1 MRMQKTTDKMAETQQ
16 DNTENKRDILHTKVG
31 MASYLAPLSSIID
44 VTMQQLLLQKVDDCL
59 ANHETELYVDFT
71 HIPVINS
78 AVLETLLSCYDKL
91 SHTGGQLHLINS
103 NSLVNE
109 VLFMTGLS
117 RFINVVNN
125 DEFGVNN
132 EPDQSR
138 KRLGDMLS
146 DAGLLTAE
154 QIDEAIVL
162 QSTTGKRIGEIVI
175 EKGWVSELDMSR
187 IIGQQLS
194 IHFIQFR
201 TGIFDLDIQSI
212 MSLSVLQR
220 LKIVPL
226 FKLKDQLF
234 IATAEPQAIP
244 VQDEV
249 YDRTGLNA
257 VPVLARADD
266 IRTHLQGSHQE
277 DYDITA
283 YINDMEGDLEV
294 VETHVTEDFN
304 VIDEL
309 ASGSPVINLVNA
321 IIQRAIRDGVSDV
334 HIEPSRKLSR
344 VRFRIDGILYEF
356 MSQPAE
362 MHPAIVSRLK
372 VMANLDIAERRLP
385 QDGRVQVN
393 TQGRTID
400 LRFSSL
406 PGIFGEKVVMRVL
419 DKSQSILNV
428 DNLGLEANNLNT
440 LKKLLSNNHGLILA
454 TGPTGSGKTTT
465 LYAGI
470 NHLNSIEKSIVTIE
484 DPVEYQLDIINQNQ
498 VNDKIGLTFATVLRH
513 VLRQDPDIV
522 MVGEIRD
529 KETAEIA
536 VQAAL
541 TGHLVLSTLHT
552 NESSGAITRLVEMGI
567 EPYLLSSALI
577 GVVAQRLIRTICP
590 DCKTSYVA
598 PPAIIEQF
606 GWQDKG
612 QVKLSKGRGCANCY
626 DSGYKGRMAVH
637 EILECDTELQRLMT
651 TNPSRDELVNYM
663 KKAKVRTLFD
673 DGLERVLEGKTTL
686 DEVSRVLM
694 AE

>member
-1 MRMQKTTDKMAETQQ
+1 MAETQ
-16 DNTENKRDILHTKVG
+16 DNTDNKRDILHTRVG
-31 MASYLAPLSSIID
+31 MASYLAPLSSLTD
-44 VTMQQLLLQKVDDCL
+44 AAMQQLLLEKVNDCL
-59 ANHETELYVDFT
+59 LNHETELYVDFT
-71 HIPVINS
+71 HIPVVNS
-78 AVLETLLSCYDKL
+78 AVLETLWSCFDQL
-91 SHTGGQLHLINS
+91 TPTGGQLHLINT
-103 NSLVNE
+103 NALVNE

-117 RFINVVNN
+117 RFIDVVND
-125 DEFGVNN
+125 DEHQDDVLG
-132 EPDQSR
+132 QSR
-138 KRLGDMLS
+138 QRLGDMLINE
-146 DAGLLTAE
+146 GLLTAE
-154 QIDEAIVL
+154 QIDNAITM
-162 QSTTGKRIGEIVI
+162 QSTTGKRMGEIVVD
-175 EKGWVSELDMSR
+175 KGWVSEHDMNR
-187 IIGQQLS
+187 MIAKQLGL
-194 IHFIQFR
+194 HFIQLR
-201 TGIFDLDIQSI
+201 TGIFDLDIQSMI
-212 MSLSVLQR
+212 PLAVLQR
-220 LKIVPL
+220 LNIVPL

-244 VQDEV
+244 VQDEI
-249 YDRTGLNA
+249 YDRTNLNV

-266 IRTHLQGSHQE
+266 LRSHLQASHQE
-277 DYDITA
+277 EYDITA
-283 YINDMEGDLEV
+283 YINDMEGDLEL

-304 VIDEL
+304 VIDEM

-334 HIEPSRKLSR
+334 HIEPSRVLSR
-344 VRFRIDGILYEF
+344 IRFRIDGILYEF

-393 TQGRTID
+393 TQGRSID

-406 PGIFGEKVVMRVL
+406 PGIFGEKVVLRVL
-419 DKSQSILNV
+419 DKSQSILNIE
-428 DNLGLEANNLNT
+428 NLGLHANNLNT

-470 NHLNSIEKSIVTIE
+470 NYLNSIEKSIVTIE

-498 VNDKIGLTFATVLRH
+498 VNDKIGLTFARVLRH

-552 NESSGAITRLVEMGI
+552 NESAGAITRLVEMGI

-577 GVVAQRLIRTICP
+577 GVVAQRLVRTICP
-590 DCKTSYVA
+590 DCKTTYVA
-598 PPAIIEQF
+598 PPALVEQF
-606 GWQDKG
+606 GWQDQE
-612 QVKLSKGRGCANCY
+612 QVRLSKGRGCANCY

-637 EILECDTELQRLMT
+637 EILECDADLQRLMT
-651 TNPSRDELVNYM
+651 EDPSRDQLAKHM
-663 KKAKVRTLFD
+663 KTSNIKSLFD

-686 DEVSRVLM
+686 DEISRVLM
-694 AE
+694 STE